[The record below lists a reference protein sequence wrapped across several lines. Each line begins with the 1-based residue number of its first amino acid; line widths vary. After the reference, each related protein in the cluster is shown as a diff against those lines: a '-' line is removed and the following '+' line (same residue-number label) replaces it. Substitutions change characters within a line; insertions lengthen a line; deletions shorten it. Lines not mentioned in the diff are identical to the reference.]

1 MSIKDRRNAVLKS
14 SISLNS
20 IRDSVTSFGKGIS
33 QSISKANEIVKQTR
47 KSNVFKR
54 TLIGKD
60 NEYFRKRR
68 ENIRRKD
75 REDELEASGVK
86 GAAKAQGNV
95 VSKSVKGLLGRV
107 LNFFGIILL
116 GWLLNTLPGILKS
129 IRNLIKKIQNLIG
142 ILTDFV
148 DGVKDFLIGMGQGIA
163 QIFASLPKF
172 DFNQGKQD
180 ADKASKSLEGGLNLA
195 RQDFYQS
202 VRNFGEPS
210 GLGLDPN
217 DPEGLIELDPDKK
230 GDKKKGDE
238 APPTDGADAPPQNV
252 DIDKKEKEK
261 EMKNANLVNVGG
273 KDEGAEQA
281 KLLDKKLKDAQ
292 DNDEAVKGLKSKVAQ
307 DKGETI
313 NDKNFEEEDK
323 KEEDKNQKTIIDG
336 INARLDE
343 LVGGKAKKET
353 AKGKTVDEEEMLE
366 KGKETILKSVSGMKD
381 LNPFK
386 IAADLLN
393 PFKNRNKDADSITPN
408 TKNRSALKRNKRR
421 NGNTVMIVEK
431 AVQPPQMVSVGG
443 GSNKTLNMNVNKN
456 NEEQIMKKMSTLALN
471 K

>member
-14 SISLNS
+14 SIGLNS

-142 ILTDFV
+142 ILTNFV

-217 DPEGLIELDPDKK
+217 DPEGLIEIDPDK

-252 DIDKKEKEK
+252 DVDQKEK
-261 EMKNANLVNVGG
+261 EMKGADLVNVGG
-273 KDEGAEQA
+273 QDEDAEQA

-323 KEEDKNQKTIIDG
+323 KEEEENQKTIIDG

-353 AKGKTVDEEEMLE
+353 AKGKTVDEGEMLE
-366 KGKETILKSVSGMKD
+366 KGKETISKSVSGI
-381 LNPFK
+381 LSL
-386 IAADLLN
+386 IH
-393 PFKNRNKDADSITPN
+393 I
-408 TKNRSALKRNKRR
+408 
-421 NGNTVMIVEK
+421 
-431 AVQPPQMVSVGG
+431 
-443 GSNKTLNMNVNKN
+443 
-456 NEEQIMKKMSTLALN
+456 
-471 K
+471 